1 MALNSLNVVPAFA
14 SAWLFTLTKEVPQIF
29 QISHYNNGDK
39 SYVSPDQ
46 HL

>member
-29 QISHYNNGDK
+29 QNNGDK